1 MSLSGRILITGGSG
15 TLGRAIVRTAQA
27 EGWNAEFTIYSR
39 SEYLQAQMRSQFPH
53 TRFLLGDV
61 RDYDRLAAAVVGH
74 DLVIHAAAMKRLPE
88 CEAQPTECM
97 QTNVVGSAN
106 VARAC
111 IAGGVARCVGISTD
125 KACASISTYGA
136 SKRMMEGIFQAANG
150 QGTIFTLCRYGNVVA
165 SRGSVIPLWREQAA
179 RGEALTITDKRM
191 TRFWMSGDAAVKTVV
206 AAVDLN
212 PDPGLIIVPKMK
224 ALSIAEM
231 ADILHPGV
239 PTREIGL
246 RSIEKLHEDLV
257 HSDESASS
265 WRNMYLVGAGGTTG
279 YHYSSAH
286 APRLTAP
293 EFLRM
298 LEIAEAN
305 EVPA

>member
-27 EGWNAEFTIYSR
+27 ENWDAEFTIYSR

-53 TRFLLGDV
+53 ARFLLGDV
-61 RDYDRLAAAVVGH
+61 RDYDRLAAAVLGH
-74 DLVIHAAAMKRLPE
+74 DLVLHAAAMKRLPE

-125 KACASISTYGA
+125 KACASISVYGA
-136 SKRMMEGIFQAANG
+136 SKRLMEGIFQAANG
-150 QGTIFTLCRYGNVVA
+150 HGTIFTLCRYGNVVA
-165 SRGSVIPLWREQAA
+165 SRGSVIPIWRDQAA
-179 RGEALTITDKRM
+179 KGEPLTVTNASM
-191 TRFWMSGDAAVKTVV
+191 TRFWMSEDDAVTTVEI
-206 AAVDLN
+206 AASIS
-212 PDPGLIIVPKMK
+212 PDGCVVPKMK

-231 ADILHPGV
+231 ADILHPSH

-246 RSIEKLHEDLV
+246 RSVEKLHEDLV
-257 HSDESASS
+257 HADERAQEFPTSYFLTPA
-265 WRNMYLVGAGGTTG
+265 GTTG
-279 YHYSSAH
+279 HYYSSDM
-286 APRLTAP
+286 APRVAP
-293 EFLRM
+293 HEFLRM

-305 EVPA
+305 EVTV

>member
-27 EGWNAEFTIYSR
+27 ENWDAEFTIYSR

-53 TRFLLGDV
+53 ARFLLGDV
-61 RDYDRLAAAVVGH
+61 RDYDRLAAAVLGH

-125 KACASISTYGA
+125 KACAAISVYGA

-150 QGTIFTLCRYGNVVA
+150 HGTIFTLCRYGNVVA
-165 SRGSVIPLWREQAA
+165 SRGSVIPLWRDQAA
-179 RGEALTITDKRM
+179 RGEALTLTNASM
-191 TRFWMSGDAAVKTVV
+191 TRFWMSEADAVDTVV
-206 AAVDLN
+206 RAAQLVH
-212 PDPGLIIVPKMK
+212 GSMYVPKMG
-224 ALSIAEM
+224 ALSIVEM
-231 ADILHPGV
+231 AAVLHPGV
-239 PTREIGL
+239 PIREIGL
-246 RSIEKLHEDLV
+246 RSVEKLHEDLV
-257 HSDESASS
+257 HLDELALEMPHCYIL
-265 WRNMYLVGAGGTTG
+265 NAAGKPG
-279 YHYSSAH
+279 HQYSSDI
-286 APRLTAP
+286 APRLAP
-293 EFLRM
+293 HAFLHM
-298 LEIAEAN
+298 LELAEAN
-305 EVPA
+305 EVPV